1 MVKFKVMN
9 KYSQAQLNPTAY
21 ASVENYVPPPAQFAD
36 KPQKKK
42 IKFVKKKKPPA
53 KEPEPQKKKIKFK
66 VKPKPKT
73 ELEKFTG
80 LNKEK
85 ANELEVLALFGM
97 LPPELKKNI
106 LTPSNTGT
114 QVGSKAKDHYDDIKK
129 SDEFGERH
137 SEINDNINQYAYQ
150 YQDYSDYIKKS
161 RDNKFYN
168 RVNAYL
174 RQTDN
179 NLSDLDDFDIEK
191 YETIEEE
198 VRYAMSD
205 EATSV
210 METQLNVWGETQGNT
225 AGSLEYFI
233 RSFNE
238 HMFDY

>member
-1 MVKFKVMN
+1 M
-9 KYSQAQLNPTAY
+9 
-21 ASVENYVPPPAQFAD
+21 
-36 KPQKKK
+36 
-42 IKFVKKKKPPA
+42 
-53 KEPEPQKKKIKFK
+53 
-66 VKPKPKT
+66 KPKPKT
-73 ELEKFTG
+73 EIEKFTG

-97 LPPELKKNI
+97 LPPELRKNI

-114 QVGSKAKDHYDDIKK
+114 KVGSKAKDHYDDIKK
-129 SDEFGERH
+129 SDEYSERH
-137 SEINDNINQYAYQ
+137 SEINDNLNQYAYQ

-174 RQTDN
+174 RKSGN
-179 NLSDLDDFDIEK
+179 NLSDLHDFDIGK

-198 VRYAMSD
+198 VRYSMSD
-205 EATSV
+205 EASSV
-210 METQLNVWGETQGNT
+210 METQLDVWGETQGNT

-233 RSFNE
+233 KSFNE